1 MRPDQRGA
9 MAAVEAALILP
20 VLLLMVGLT
29 VVLAQDQLAQQAV
42 SSAAAQGARAASVE
56 RTPATAT
63 TAAHQVVTST
73 LSEAGI
79 QCSSTSVAVNAAGLT
94 AAIGARA
101 QVSVTVSCQIDF
113 QVGFPGFPASRTL
126 TQTGTSPVDTH
137 RSR

>member
-1 MRPDQRGA
+1 

-42 SSAAAQGARAASVE
+42 SSAASQGARAASVE
-56 RTPATAT
+56 RSPGAATA
-63 TAAHQVVTST
+63 AAQQVVSSS

-79 QCSSTSVAVNAAGLT
+79 DCSTTEIAVNTAGLT
-94 AAIGARA
+94 AALGARA
-101 QVSVTVSCQIDF
+101 QVSVTVSCTVEF

-126 TQTGTSPVDTH
+126 TQTGTSPVDTY